1 MRGENNSE
9 IRIAAKEAG
18 IYLWQIADALGIQD
32 SALSRK
38 LRRELPPEDRE
49 KIMNVIS
56 LLAAQ
61 KGVAS

>member
-1 MRGENNSE
+1 MRGENNIE

-38 LRRELPPEDRE
+38 LRRELPPEDRK
-49 KIMNVIS
+49 KIMNAIS

-61 KGVAS
+61 KGVAR